1 MSQTPLQRFYNLL
14 KLDRRDISQIFFYAI
29 FSGLVSLSL
38 PLGIQA
44 IINLIQAG
52 RVSISW
58 IVLVLIVVIGVAL
71 VGILSLMQL
80 RITENLQQKI
90 FVRSS
95 FEFGYRLPK
104 IKFEEMYNQYPP
116 ELANRFFDTLTI
128 QKGTSKLLIDFST
141 ALLQIVFGILLL
153 SLYHPFF
160 IFFGVLLAFLLY
172 SIFRF
177 SFAAGLSSSLKE
189 SKYKYKV
196 VSWLQE
202 IARNNFSFRKQ
213 ENFDFALEK
222 NNHLVAEY
230 INYREKHFKVIK
242 RQFTQLIGFKVI
254 ITASL
259 LLIGGYL
266 VLNQKMNIGQFVAA
280 EIIILLVINSVEKI
294 IIGLESLYD
303 VLTSV
308 EKIGQIVDLK
318 MEEPREE
325 NSDYCFTNLSIE
337 TENLKFK
344 YPDATDAILSEI
356 NLKIEPSEK
365 IYLDG
370 VNGSGK
376 STLIRILAGFIQPTS
391 GSFFIN
397 DDTYRKID
405 ITQYRSQISTIT
417 HGETPFEGTVLENIT
432 MNNPSISNEDIKW
445 AIESVQLGSYIKTLP
460 EGLDTKIF
468 PDGRQLSSS
477 NAQKILLARSIVNKP
492 KILFYE
498 DPLDKMDEEAS
509 KEIIDFLT
517 HSSNPWTVIVSSK
530 NTYWEAKCSRKITL
544 QNGKIIADIKK
555 IKPC

>member
-1 MSQTPLQRFYNLL
+1 MTNQTPLKRFYNLL
-14 KLDRRDISQIFFYAI
+14 KLDIRDVYQIFFYAI
-29 FSGLVSLSL
+29 FAGLVSLSL

-58 IVLVLIVVIGVAL
+58 VVLVVIVVTGVAL
-71 VGILSLMQL
+71 VGILSMMQL

-104 IKFEEMYNQYPP
+104 IKFEELYNQYPP
-116 ELANRFFDTLTI
+116 ELANRFFDTLSI

-141 ALLQIVFGILLL
+141 ALLQILFGILLL

-160 IFFGVLLAFLLY
+160 IFFGILLLLLLY

-177 SFAAGLSSSLKE
+177 SYHPGLTSSLKE
-189 SKYKYKV
+189 SKYKYRV
-196 VSWLQE
+196 AGWLQE

-213 ENFDFALEK
+213 EHFEFALQK
-222 NNHLVAEY
+222 NDDLVGQY

-242 RQFTQLIGFKVI
+242 RQFTQLIVFKVI
-254 ITASL
+254 ITAGL

-294 IIGLESLYD
+294 IIGLESFYD

-308 EKIGQIVDLK
+308 EKIGQIVDLTLEAPSSK
-318 MEEPREE
+318 
-325 NSDYCFTNLSIE
+325 NNDYCFTNISLE
-337 TENLKFK
+337 TENLSFRF
-344 YPDATDAILSEI
+344 PDSTDNVLEKI
-356 NLKIEPSEK
+356 NLKIMPGEK

-370 VNGSGK
+370 SNGSGK
-376 STLIRILAGFIQPTS
+376 STLMRILSGFLQPTF

-397 DDTYRKID
+397 DDTYRKINLA
-405 ITQYRSQISTIT
+405 QYRSQIGTIL

-432 MNNPSISNEDIKW
+432 FNNQQVPHEDVKW
-445 AIESVQLGSYIKTLP
+445 AIESVGLGPFIKSLP
-460 EGLDTKIF
+460 EGLETKIF

-498 DPLDKMDEEAS
+498 DPLDKMDEEAT
-509 KEIIDFLT
+509 KEIIDFIT
-517 HSSNPWTVIVSSK
+517 RPENPWTVVVSSK
-530 NTYWEAKCSRKITL
+530 NTYWSQKCTRKISL
-544 QNGKIIADIKK
+544 QHGKIIADTKK
-555 IKPC
+555 

>member
-141 ALLQIVFGILLL
+141 AVLQIVFGILLL

-222 NNHLVAEY
+222 NNLLVAEY
-230 INYREKHFKVIK
+230 INYREKHFKIIK

-254 ITASL
+254 ITACL

-266 VLNQKMNIGQFVAA
+266 VLNQQMNIGQFVAA

-318 MEEPREE
+318 MEDSSAQT
-325 NSDYCFTNLSIE
+325 SDYCFTNITIE

-344 YPDATDAILSEI
+344 YPDATDEILSDI

-370 VNGSGK
+370 ANGSGK
-376 STLIRILAGFIQPTS
+376 STLIRVLAGFIQPTS

-405 ITQYRSQISTIT
+405 ITQYRSQISTIIQ
-417 HGETPFEGTVLENIT
+417 GETPFEGTVLENIT
-432 MNNPSISNEDIKW
+432 LNNPTISNEDIKW

-460 EGLDTKIF
+460 DGLDTKIF

-492 KILFYE
+492 KIVFYE
-498 DPLDKMDEEAS
+498 DPIDKMDEEAS

-517 HSSNPWTVIVSSK
+517 NSSNQWTVIVSSK
-530 NTYWEAKCSRKITL
+530 NNYWKQKCSRKITL
-544 QNGKIIADIKK
+544 QNGKIIADLKK
-555 IKPC
+555 

>member
-1 MSQTPLQRFYNLL
+1 MSQTPLQRFYSLL
-14 KLDRRDISQIFFYAI
+14 KLDRKDISQIFFYAI

-58 IVLVLIVVIGVAL
+58 IILVLIVVIGVAL

-104 IKFEEMYNQYPP
+104 IKFEALYNQYPP

-141 ALLQIVFGILLL
+141 ALLQIIFGILLL

-177 SFAAGLSSSLKE
+177 SFEAGLSSSLKE

-213 ENFDFALEK
+213 ENFEFALEK
-222 NNHLVAEY
+222 NNQLVEEY
-230 INYREKHFKVIK
+230 IYYREKHFKVIK

-254 ITASL
+254 ITACL

-318 MEEPREE
+318 MEEPREA
-325 NSDYCFTNLSIE
+325 NSDYSLTNLSIE

-344 YPDATDAILSEI
+344 YPEATDDVLNNI

-365 IYLDG
+365 IYLEG
-370 VNGSGK
+370 INGSGK

-405 ITQYRSQISTIT
+405 VAQYRSQISTIA

-445 AIESVQLGSYIKTLP
+445 AIESVQLGSFIKTLP
-460 EGLDTKIF
+460 EGLETKIF

-517 HSSNPWTVIVSSK
+517 NSSNQWTIIVSSK
-530 NTYWEAKCSRKITL
+530 NNYWEQKCSRKITL
-544 QNGKIIADIKK
+544 QNGKIIADLKK
-555 IKPC
+555 

>member
-376 STLIRILAGFIQPTS
+376 STLIRILSGFIQPTS

-555 IKPC
+555 

>member
-1 MSQTPLQRFYNLL
+1 MSQTPLQRFYSLL
-14 KLDRRDISQIFFYAI
+14 KLDRKDISQIFFYAI

-58 IVLVLIVVIGVAL
+58 IILVLIVVIGVAL

-104 IKFEEMYNQYPP
+104 IKFEALYNQYPP

-141 ALLQIVFGILLL
+141 ALLQIIFGILLL

-177 SFAAGLSSSLKE
+177 SFEAGLSSSLKE

-213 ENFDFALEK
+213 ENFEFALEK
-222 NNHLVAEY
+222 NNQLVEEY

-254 ITASL
+254 ITACL

-318 MEEPREE
+318 MEEPREA

-344 YPDATDAILSEI
+344 YPEATDDVLNDI

-365 IYLDG
+365 IYLEG
-370 VNGSGK
+370 INGSGK

-405 ITQYRSQISTIT
+405 VAQYRSQISTIT

-445 AIESVQLGSYIKTLP
+445 AIESVQLGSFIKTLP
-460 EGLDTKIF
+460 EGLETKIF

-517 HSSNPWTVIVSSK
+517 NSSNQWTIIVSSK
-530 NTYWEAKCSRKITL
+530 NNYWEQKCSRKITL
-544 QNGKIIADIKK
+544 QNGKIIADLKK
-555 IKPC
+555 